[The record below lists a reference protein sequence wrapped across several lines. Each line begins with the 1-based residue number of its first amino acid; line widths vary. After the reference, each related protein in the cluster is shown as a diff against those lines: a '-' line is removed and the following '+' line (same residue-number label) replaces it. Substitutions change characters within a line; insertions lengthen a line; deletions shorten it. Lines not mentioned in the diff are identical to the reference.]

1 MVRPATIFAKPAAR
15 KPGAVI
21 RPFAIVAPPRR

>member
-1 MVRPATIFAKPAAR
+1 MVRGATIFAKPTAAKTGGR
-15 KPGAVI
+15 I

>member
-1 MVRPATIFAKPAAR
+1 MVRGAPILASPFAR
-15 KPGAVI
+15 KPGTGI

>member
-1 MVRPATIFAKPAAR
+1 MVRKATIIAKPIAG
-15 KPGAVI
+15 KPGGRI